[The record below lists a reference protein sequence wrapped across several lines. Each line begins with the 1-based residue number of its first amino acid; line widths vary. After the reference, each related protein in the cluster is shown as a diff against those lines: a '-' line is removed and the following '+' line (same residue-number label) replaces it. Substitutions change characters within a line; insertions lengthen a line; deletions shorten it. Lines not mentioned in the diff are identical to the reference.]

1 MYTMSQRISEVI
13 NPIEDTYN
21 LSNYEEIRHAYDWHQ
36 AGEDLRFRETGK
48 VNIAYETIDR
58 HVEDGYGDKVALHY
72 VDGET
77 RTSMTFREVKEKTDH
92 YSRILRSNGVKKGD
106 RVFIFL
112 PKTPECYISILAA
125 IKIGAIAGPL
135 FEAFMEDAVRD
146 RINDC
151 RGTLLITNRE
161 MVSRVPQ
168 NDIPS
173 LETILYA
180 EDIEA
185 APVENGGEQ
194 VEWVDLEDGMLIH
207 YTSGSTGKPKG
218 VLHAHRVM
226 THQYESG
233 KWVLD
238 IRDDDVYWCTSHPGW
253 VTGSVYGLF
262 APWLNRATIVIQGG
276 RFKAENWYQLIADL
290 KVTVWYSAPTA
301 FRMLLSQG
309 DVLKDYDLSS
319 LRHILSVGEPL
330 NPEVIY
336 WAWERLGV
344 RIHDTWWMT
353 ETGAHLI
360 VNLPGEKIKPGS
372 MGRPVPGIEAG
383 ILDEAGNELPRGSV
397 GQLAVK
403 TPWPGLMKEIWGN
416 RDKFDSYF
424 KYEGWYVS
432 GDLAYQDDEDYVFFQ
447 SRDDDMINSAGERI
461 GPFEVESKLI
471 EHPAVQE
478 AGVVGKPDPVR
489 GELVK
494 AFIVLREG
502 YEQSDSLI
510 EDIRIF
516 VRNNLAAHSAP
527 REIEV
532 MEELPKTTIS
542 GKILRRE
549 LKRMEI
555 ERQKEAELKKV

>member
-1 MYTMSQRISEVI
+1 MSHRVSEVI

-21 LSNYEEIRHAYDWHQ
+21 LSNYEEIRHSYEWQQ
-36 AGEDLRFRETGK
+36 AGEGLRFKETGK

-58 HVEDGYGDKVALHY
+58 HVEDGYGDKIALHY

-77 RTSMTFREVKEKTDH
+77 RVSMTFREVKEKTDH

-151 RGTLLITNRE
+151 RGTLLITNRD

-168 NDIPS
+168 DDIPS

-194 VEWVDLEDGMLIH
+194 VEWMDLEDGMLIH

-372 MGRPVPGIEAG
+372 MGRPFPGIEVG
-383 ILDEAGNELPRGSV
+383 ILDEAGNELPRRSV
-397 GQLAVK
+397 GQLAVR

-432 GDLAYQDDEDYVFFQ
+432 GDLAYQDEEDYVFFQ

-502 YEQSDSLI
+502 YEQSDSLL

-516 VRNNLAAHSAP
+516 VRNHLAAHSAP

-555 ERQKEAELKKV
+555 EKQKESELRKV